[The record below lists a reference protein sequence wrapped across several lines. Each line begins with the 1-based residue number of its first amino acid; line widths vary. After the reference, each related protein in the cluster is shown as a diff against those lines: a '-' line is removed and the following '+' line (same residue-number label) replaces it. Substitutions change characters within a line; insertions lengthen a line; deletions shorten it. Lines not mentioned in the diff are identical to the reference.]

1 MEEVEFGGVRGS
13 PKIGHDF
20 RTHLV
25 TETVCAPSETG
36 NCRRYLCFRRLTE
49 ARMK

>member
-25 TETVCAPSETG
+25 VVGSFESTG
-36 NCRRYLCFRRLTE
+36 AWNVSPDHS
-49 ARMK
+49 

>member
-1 MEEVEFGGVRGS
+1 MEEVEFGGVPGS

-25 TETVCAPSETG
+25 RGGRSRFSSAKFSG
-36 NCRRYLCFRRLTE
+36 IS
-49 ARMK
+49 